1 MADEG
6 RRPSPH
12 RAAGAHRGGRLEVVC
27 GCMFSGKSEELIR
40 RLVRADIARQRVAAV
55 KPAIDSRYA
64 LTAIASHNGRRWP
77 CASVSR
83 SDEVEAVV
91 DQHQPDVLGVEEAQF
106 FDAGIV
112 DVVRRVSDAGVRV
125 IVAGLDLDALA
136 RPFGPMPELM
146 SMAERVT
153 KLTAVC
159 VRCGAD
165 ATRSQ
170 LLVDGAPAPWRDGPL
185 IDVGGDESYEARC
198 RACFEVPDRLA

>member
-1 MADEG
+1 MADE
-6 RRPSPH
+6 RPRPH
-12 RAAGAHRGGRLEVVC
+12 HLAAGAHRAGRLEVVC

-40 RLVRADIARQRVAAV
+40 RLVRADIARQRVVAV

-64 LTAIASHNGRRWP
+64 VTAIASHNGRRWP
-77 CASVSR
+77 CVSVQDSAGVA
-83 SDEVEAVV
+83 EVVA
-91 DQHQPDVLGVEEAQF
+91 QHAPDVLGVEEAQF
-106 FDAGIV
+106 FDGGLVGVLQRA
-112 DVVRRVSDAGVRV
+112 SDRGVRV

-136 RPFGPMPELM
+136 RPFGPMPALM
-146 SMAERVT
+146 ALAERVT

-185 IDVGGDESYEARC
+185 IDVGGAESYEARC
-198 RACFEVPDRLA
+198 RACFAVPDRPA